1 MKCFVLKK
9 KQVLFVVVLI
19 LTMIL
24 LSVNLGT
31 TSAANVYFGYTTRK
45 VPIYN
50 VETEE
55 KKVAITFDSAW
66 GADKTLRILENLKE
80 YGANATFFIVGFWA
94 EEYPDMVK
102 AIAEQGVEI
111 GTHSN
116 THADFAT
123 LSKVQMEQELTTS
136 IDTIKNLTGKDVNLF
151 RSPYGSYNNASME
164 VAESLGLKTIQ
175 WDVDTLDW
183 KGLSGAEITNRVLSK
198 VKNGSIILCHNNSD
212 HILDALPLLLSALK
226 NKGYTITSVG
236 DLILQDNYYIDHAG
250 VQRPNV

>member
-102 AIAEQGVEI
+102 AIAEQG
-111 GTHSN
+111 
-116 THADFAT
+116 
-123 LSKVQMEQELTTS
+123 KM
-136 IDTIKNLTGKDVNLF
+136 
-151 RSPYGSYNNASME
+151 
-164 VAESLGLKTIQ
+164 
-175 WDVDTLDW
+175 
-183 KGLSGAEITNRVLSK
+183 
-198 VKNGSIILCHNNSD
+198 
-212 HILDALPLLLSALK
+212 
-226 NKGYTITSVG
+226 
-236 DLILQDNYYIDHAG
+236 
-250 VQRPNV
+250 